1 MLNKLKYT
9 KMKTL
14 RFKTIILIF
23 AIFAGN
29 ILATGKTNK
38 RVLSEEYTKKFH
50 EQYTID
56 HNTKFEITNKFGDI
70 NIKNWDKDEISI
82 DATITVKSSN
92 KDKADKIF
100 NKIEV
105 TISKEGNLVKA
116 VTKIIDKIHNSD
128 FSIDYVVNTPSY
140 INIQLYN
147 KFGSVYIEELTGKS
161 NISVKYGNLKAD
173 KIYDDNTK
181 PLSKINL
188 GYCNKANIT
197 EFNWGEIFIK
207 YSKIHIEKSKAL
219 IIVSKYSK
227 VNVDNSSS
235 IVAESGYDSYNLG
248 DVQNLVIVSK
258 YTDVNID
265 KVDKLIDLDSRYG
278 NYRIENIPAEFES
291 VKVLNKYGKINIGIS
306 PNASYKLDALI
317 KYADIRY
324 PEGRVSKIKNN
335 NELKVNGKI
344 GKKATKSTVKITSQ
358 YGDIYLT
365 E

>member
-1 MLNKLKYT
+1 
-9 KMKTL
+9 MKTL
-14 RFKTIILIF
+14 RFKIIILILM
-23 AIFAGN
+23 IFAGN
-29 ILATGKTNK
+29 MFATGKTNK

-50 EQYTID
+50 EEYSI
-56 HNTKFEITNKFGDI
+56 NKSTKFNITNKFGDI

-82 DATITVKSSN
+82 DATITVKSAN

-100 NKIEV
+100 SKIDV
-105 TISKEGNLVKA
+105 TISKEGDLIKA
-116 VTKIIDKIHNSD
+116 ITEINDKIHNSD
-128 FSIDYVVNTPSY
+128 FSIDYVVKTPSY

-207 YSKIHIEKSKAL
+207 YSKIHVEKSKAL

-227 VNVDNSSS
+227 VSVDQSSS
-235 IVAESGYDSYNLG
+235 IVAESGYDSYNIG
-248 DVQNLVIVSK
+248 NVQNLVIVSK

-265 KVDKLIDLDSRYG
+265 KVEKLIDLDSKYG
-278 NYRIENIPAEFES
+278 NYKIGDIPAEFKS
-291 VKVLNKYGKINIGIS
+291 VKVLNRYGKINIGLS
-306 PNASYKLDALI
+306 PEASYKLDAFL

-324 PEGRVSKIKNN
+324 PEGRVSRIKDD
-335 NELKVNGKI
+335 NELKVKGKI
-344 GKKATKSTVKITSQ
+344 GKNATKSTVEISSQ
-358 YGDIYLT
+358 YGNIYLT
-365 E
+365 K